1 MQPKASVGELS
12 VAVALSS
19 FLAAFASFWYLVVS
33 VPDSARHLGVVAANS
48 VGYVESA
55 FSCLERGQ
63 VLVALRA
70 RDDRERIDIGR
81 VGEIFVPD
89 ATPGGWVQARHQPRT
104 DDTVALLAF
113 TSGTEGRPKAVGLT
127 HRNLGD
133 VVTRLSE
140 VMEITAEIRE
150 YVGVPVY
157 HSFGFGR
164 CRTVAAIGGTAFLP
178 ASGFNPLEIAGLLK
192 RGEINAI
199 SAVPSLWR
207 ILLQSETVTPE
218 LGARMRWIEIGSQA
232 MSRAEKEALRSLF
245 PRANIVQHYGL
256 TEASRSTFL
265 RIHDAPAEQLD
276 SVGKAIGEV
285 EIQLAGDGRIRIR
298 GPHVTGRVFQEGTS
312 IDPRDAD
319 GFLTTS
325 DLGEIRDGYLHY
337 LGRADDVI
345 NCGGLKLS
353 PDLIEARMRELLPQP
368 GELCVCRVPDSIR
381 GDGILVVVP
390 NAHAATDAELIDA
403 AAAAALELGV
413 NARGATHA
421 MRVDSLPRTATG
433 KVQRR
438 ALSQQFVDSRAAKA
452 GAREG
457 TARDLRSELRA
468 IVAAAAMSDD
478 DTFTSLGGDSLG
490 YIQAGLAIQRH
501 LGYLPPGWENL
512 PIAELEAM
520 PARND
525 GGGAIETSV
534 LVRALAIFGIVLNHS
549 GMLAG
554 RLEIDG
560 GAWLLLIPSGYS
572 FARFQLQRVV
582 NKDSP
587 WPALGTAPRV
597 FVSAFLFIALLQLRA
612 GELTLST
619 LLFYSNFIDP
629 AAGHGASFW
638 FINLLLQLY
647 LCSFAL
653 CALPPVRRALRE
665 RPLRSSLLLLA
676 AAAVTSKLGPHVWD
690 TEYLYNLV
698 PHYLGWLFA
707 GGICLYYARDPKWR
721 WAASFILALLTWE
734 LVKIDSVRV
743 WVGVGGLALIWL
755 SQIRLPG
762 WLARALSGLASASLY
777 IYLTHETVIRG
788 VRLVAPSA
796 GHVFEIL
803 TAFAVGVV
811 VWLGFDRAWDLAART
826 MRRRTA

>member
-1 MQPKASVGELS
+1 
-12 VAVALSS
+12 
-19 FLAAFASFWYLVVS
+19 
-33 VPDSARHLGVVAANS
+33 
-48 VGYVESA
+48 
-55 FSCLERGQ
+55 

-70 RDDRERIDIGR
+70 REDRERIEIGQ
-81 VGEIFVPD
+81 VGEVIVPD
-89 ATPGGWVQARHQPRT
+89 ATPGGWVAARRRPRT
-104 DDTVALLAF
+104 DDTLALLAF

-127 HRNLGD
+127 HRNLAD
-133 VVTRLSE
+133 VVARLTD
-140 VMEITAEIRE
+140 VMEITPEIRE

-164 CRTVAAIGGTAFLP
+164 CRTVAAVGGKAFLP
-178 ASGFNPLEIAGLLK
+178 AAGFNPLEIAGLLE

-207 ILLQSETVTPE
+207 ILLQAEIVTAE
-218 LGARMRWIEIGSQA
+218 LGARVRWIEIGSQS
-232 MSRAEKEALRSLF
+232 MSRAEKDGLRQLF

-285 EIQLAGDGRIRIR
+285 EVQLADDGRVRIR
-298 GPHVTGRVFQEGTS
+298 GPHVTARIFQEGTS

-325 DLGEIRDGYLHY
+325 DLGEFRDGYLHY

-353 PDLIEARMRELLPQP
+353 PDLIEARMRELLAQS
-368 GELCVCRVPDSIR
+368 GELCVCRVPDSMR
-381 GDGILVVVP
+381 GDGILVAVP

-403 AAAAALELGV
+403 AATAALELGV

-421 MRVDSLPRTATG
+421 MRVGSLPRTATG

-438 ALSQQFVDSRAAKA
+438 ALSQQFVESPAATAGVRERA
-452 GAREG
+452 
-457 TARDLRSELRA
+457 THDLRSELRA
-468 IVAAAAMSDD
+468 IVAAPAMSDD

-501 LGYLPPGWENL
+501 LGYLPAGWENL
-512 PIAELEAM
+512 PIAELEAL
-520 PARND
+520 PVRKG

-534 LVRALAIFGIVLNHS
+534 LLRAIAILGIAINHS
-549 GMLAG
+549 GILAG
-554 RLEIDG
+554 LLEIDG

-582 NKDSP
+582 SKDSP
-587 WPALGTAPRV
+587 WPALGTAPRI

-612 GELTLST
+612 RELTPST

-629 AAGHGASFW
+629 LAGNGASYW
-638 FINLLLQLY
+638 FINVLLQLY
-647 LCSFAL
+647 LISFAL
-653 CALPPVRRALRE
+653 CAVPVVRRALRQQ
-665 RPLRSSLLLLA
+665 PLRSSFLVLGA
-676 AAAVTSKLGPHVWD
+676 AALSTKLVPKVWD
-690 TEYLYNLV
+690 TNHLYNLV
-698 PHYLGWLFA
+698 PHYMGWLFV
-707 GGICLYYARDPKWR
+707 GGICLYYARDRKWR
-721 WAASFILALLTWE
+721 WVASLVLAVLTYE
-734 LVKIDSVRV
+734 LVPLESVKV

-755 SQIRLPG
+755 SQIRMPG

-777 IYLTHETVIRG
+777 IYLTHQTVYRG
-788 VRLVAPSA
+788 VRAAAPSA
-796 GHVFEIL
+796 GHVVEIL
-803 TAFAVGVV
+803 VALAVGIA
-811 VWLGFDRAWDLAART
+811 VWIGFDRVWDFAARRI
-826 MRRRTA
+826 RRAA